1 MKTYS
6 KKNVCLHLQALCA
19 LSVLC
24 ALLTMTNSARA
35 AGGSATWLAAPTDGN
50 WLSPTPDINWSTGV
64 GAYPGATSGTSS
76 SDIASFTN
84 SSSITTIN
92 CASAFVLGGILFD
105 TANASAYTINTSVG
119 TWRLSQGTGNT
130 NAYIRTTST
139 VVNRQTITGTLRLAS
154 SGGATITSDSTTP
167 SATLNITSGISV
179 NNSGTSGI
187 LYLAGSN
194 TGNNII
200 GAYTEQTPATIWG
213 TLVKSGTGTWALTGN
228 STYHGNTTIN
238 GGILMLMGSA
248 NILNSPIITINGGT
262 LGVSNALTS
271 ANYMI
276 VTNSGALLL
285 TNTFFRT
292 PVTIG
297 TLTASNATFHLSV
310 NGATPFTNIVVTS
323 VLDAGPGIALA
334 IDQIANLP
342 VPLSFPI
349 ISYIGTDPDPA
360 SFTVTGLP
368 SGYTAGAVT
377 VDTVNKL
384 VTVTVTPSS
393 VASSLVWTGSINS
406 NWDTT
411 TKNWVDAAIL
421 SLQRT
426 YADPDAA
433 IFNDT
438 AANGTVTLTA
448 AFSPFNVAVT
458 NYTRNYTFN
467 GTGKITGTYGLIKDG
482 TASLTLAETGGGDF
496 SGGIVVNNGTL
507 VLDNTNSAISGGLTV
522 ASGATV
528 QIGNNDGNGNLPAG
542 SVDVEGALIFSRSN
556 AVAVSASIF
565 GAGSLTQNGNGTLTL
580 SNTNIYTGT
589 TVVSKGAL
597 ALSGAGTISNSPV
610 LLVSNATFDVS
621 GVVGTTLLNDFNI
634 TNATINV
641 GPTNL
646 QTPISVTSFEVD
658 GIISKSNIINVAA
671 LPAIASYPVTLTVIK
686 SVNPITLT
694 GGNFNFALGSLP
706 AGYVGSLSE
715 SGDSTAVLLTLT
727 SGPTGIRL
735 SVTWNATNSVSANTN
750 WSDRLNWQLLGA
762 PATADNVVFGNTGV
776 VADTSTAN
784 NVVEANYTIASL
796 TYNQNG
802 ASAFHVT
809 EIPSGN
815 TLTVTGAVMVGGIS
829 LDGAITP
836 AYMTGG
842 GAFVANGTPFTVN
855 NLAVSTGSSLAT
867 LDLSALSYFAYNNSV
882 GTMNIANATSG
893 NRFGGLLRLAGV
905 SNNVTAGTI
914 NLLQNVASNGG
925 NSSSGIQFGAG
936 TNVINAGTF
945 NIVASKNSGT
955 VTFVSGAPS
964 TAGLRLRGVNGN
976 TDDTSRTTVTIAN
989 RNTTG
994 TGTTTGNVSLNGNP
1008 VDMKISTLTIGQDT
1022 QSGGNAAAGTLSF
1035 DTGIIDVTTI
1045 NMGIAGNAAV
1055 TGATGTINVGANA
1068 TLVVGSGGLS
1078 LVNQTAGVGTG
1089 NLNLSGGTV
1098 ICSNSIVKTTVAGTA
1113 NITFT
1118 GGTLNMVS
1126 GTIGTT
1132 AARIDS
1138 LILNGGST
1146 LQVNVTASAPA
1157 IAATSVS
1164 AGGTTTINIH
1174 SIAGVIGT
1182 MQIPIISYNNGSS
1195 PISGLALGS
1204 VPAGYSGASLVDNT
1218 GNQTVDLL
1226 ITSPTPLVWK
1236 GAVNSTWDTSTLNW
1250 LNGVTAS
1257 AYSDAKFVQFDDS
1270 ASTAVVTLAT
1280 TVSSPGIN
1288 VSNNALAYTFNG
1300 TGRISGTGSLVKQG
1314 TGTLILDNSG
1324 TNDFSGGLNII
1335 GGMLQI
1341 GNNDTNGTLPLGNI
1355 ADNGT
1360 LAFSRA
1366 DDLTVANSISG
1377 SGGVSQVNTNTLTLS
1392 GVNSYSG
1399 ATFIS
1404 NGTLRINNT
1413 NALGSW
1419 DSGTVTI
1426 TNGGTLDIGGLSAA
1440 NVNPVFNAKQ
1450 FYIAGAGVGGNGAI
1464 VNNSANAQQNAF
1476 QQVTL
1481 TADATIGGT
1490 NRWDWR
1496 NGSPVL
1502 NLAGCTLTK
1511 TNINQVTLVS
1521 ATVTD
1526 GNININQGILSFEV
1540 ASAVNGSGTVTVNS
1554 GGALSHYRLN
1564 SGGFTR
1570 PIVLNGGTIT
1580 NLATSGAGSIND
1592 APITL
1597 KANSI
1602 LGGSTSAANAI
1613 TLNGVIDQQGGAFGL
1628 TKAGAGGFILTS
1640 DNTYSGSTLINSG
1653 TLSLSGNG
1661 SISNSATITVAS
1673 GASFDVSA
1681 RSDGTLTLNA
1691 NQTLNGFGSVTGIVT
1706 TASGSTIAP
1715 GSASALGILTVSGNV
1730 TLGGTNAMKLSKS
1743 GTATNDVLSG
1753 GGTLALGGTLN
1764 VSILAG
1770 PLAVNDTFTLFNAAG
1785 GISGAFTVT
1794 NLPSPGAGLAWDT
1807 TNLAGGILKVVSGG
1821 VKSAPRITSVS
1832 LSGITLNLTA
1842 TNGAASGQYVLLGT
1856 TNIAT
1861 PLSQWTPLLTNTFDA
1876 VGNLNLSTNIV
1887 NPVRPQQFYI
1897 LSQ

>member
-1 MKTYS
+1 M
-6 KKNVCLHLQALCA
+6 
-19 LSVLC
+19 
-24 ALLTMTNSARA
+24 
-35 AGGSATWLAAPTDGN
+35 
-50 WLSPTPDINWSTGV
+50 
-64 GAYPGATSGTSS
+64 
-76 SDIASFTN
+76 
-84 SSSITTIN
+84 
-92 CASAFVLGGILFD
+92 
-105 TANASAYTINTSVG
+105 
-119 TWRLSQGTGNT
+119 
-130 NAYIRTTST
+130 
-139 VVNRQTITGTLRLAS
+139 
-154 SGGATITSDSTTP
+154 
-167 SATLNITSGISV
+167 
-179 NNSGTSGI
+179 
-187 LYLAGSN
+187 
-194 TGNNII
+194 
-200 GAYTEQTPATIWG
+200 
-213 TLVKSGTGTWALTGN
+213 
-228 STYHGNTTIN
+228 
-238 GGILMLMGSA
+238 
-248 NILNSPIITINGGT
+248 
-262 LGVSNALTS
+262 
-271 ANYMI
+271 
-276 VTNSGALLL
+276 
-285 TNTFFRT
+285 
-292 PVTIG
+292 
-297 TLTASNATFHLSV
+297 
-310 NGATPFTNIVVTS
+310 
-323 VLDAGPGIALA
+323 
-334 IDQIANLP
+334 
-342 VPLSFPI
+342 
-349 ISYIGTDPDPA
+349 
-360 SFTVTGLP
+360 
-368 SGYTAGAVT
+368 
-377 VDTVNKL
+377 
-384 VTVTVTPSS
+384 
-393 VASSLVWTGSINS
+393 
-406 NWDTT
+406 
-411 TKNWVDAAIL
+411 
-421 SLQRT
+421 
-426 YADPDAA
+426 
-433 IFNDT
+433 
-438 AANGTVTLTA
+438 
-448 AFSPFNVAVT
+448 
-458 NYTRNYTFN
+458 
-467 GTGKITGTYGLIKDG
+467 
-482 TASLTLAETGGGDF
+482 
-496 SGGIVVNNGTL
+496 
-507 VLDNTNSAISGGLTV
+507 

-542 SVDVEGALIFSRSN
+542 SVDVEGVLIFSRSN

-580 SNTNIYTGT
+580 SNTNSYIGSTI
-589 TVVSKGAL
+589 VSKGTL
-597 ALSGAGTISNSPV
+597 ALTGAGSVSNSPV

-621 GVVGTTLLNDFNI
+621 GVAGTTTLLNDFSI
-634 TNATINV
+634 TNASINV

-646 QTPISVTSFEVD
+646 QTPISVTNFEVD
-658 GIISKSNIINVAA
+658 GIISHSNVINVAA

-694 GGNFNFALGSLP
+694 GGNFNFALGNLP

-715 SGDSTAVLLTLT
+715 SGDNTAVLLTLT

-750 WSDRLNWQLLGA
+750 WSDRLNWQLPGA

-829 LDGAITP
+829 LDGAVTP
-836 AYMTGG
+836 VSMTGG
-842 GAFVANGTPFTVN
+842 GTFVASGTPFTVN
-855 NLAVSTGSSLAT
+855 DLGSGDLAT
-867 LDLSALSYFAYNNSV
+867 LDLSALSYFTYNNSG

-955 VTFVSGAPS
+955 VTFVSGAPT

-1035 DTGIIDVTTI
+1035 DTGIIDATTI
-1045 NMGIAGNAAV
+1045 NMGIAGNSAV

-1113 NITFT
+1113 NISLT

-1146 LQVNVTASAPA
+1146 LQLNVTASAPA

-1164 AGGTTTINIH
+1164 VGGTTTINIH

-1182 MQIPIISYNNGSS
+1182 MQIPIISYNNGST
-1195 PISGLALGS
+1195 PISGLVLGS
-1204 VPAGYSGASLVDNT
+1204 VPAGYTVGNGGLLVDNT
-1218 GNQTVDLL
+1218 ANQTVDLL
-1226 ITSPTPLVWK
+1226 ITSPAPLVWK
-1236 GAVNSTWDTSTLNW
+1236 GAVNSTWDTGTLNW

-1257 AYSDAKFVQFDDS
+1257 AYSDLDFVQFDDS

-1280 TVSSPGIN
+1280 TVSPPGIN

-1335 GGMLQI
+1335 GGVLKI
-1341 GNNDTNGTLPLGNI
+1341 GNNDTNGVLPAGNI

-1419 DSGTVTI
+1419 DFGAVTI
-1426 TNGGTLDIGGLSAA
+1426 TNGGTLDLGGLGAA

-1464 VNNSANAQQNAF
+1464 VNNSANSQQNAF

-1496 NGSPVL
+1496 NGTPVL
-1502 NLAGCTLTK
+1502 DLAGFTLTK
-1511 TNINQVTLVS
+1511 TNINQVTLV
-1521 ATVTD
+1521 AANVTS
-1526 GNININQGILSFEV
+1526 GNININQGILSVETT
-1540 ASAVNGSGTVTVNS
+1540 STVNGTGTVTVNS

-1570 PIVLNGGTIT
+1570 PIVLNGGAIT

-1715 GSASALGILTVSGNV
+1715 GSASTLGILTMSGNV
-1730 TLGGTNAMKLSKS
+1730 TLGGTNTMKLSKS
-1743 GTATNDVLSG
+1743 GTATNDVLSV

-1770 PLAVNDTFTLFNAAG
+1770 LLAVNDTFTLFNAAG

-1821 VKSAPRITSVS
+1821 VKPAPRITSVS

-1856 TNIAT
+1856 TNVAK
-1861 PLSQWTPLLTNTFDA
+1861 PLSQWTPILTNNFDGG
-1876 VGNLNLSTNIV
+1876 GNLNLSTNII
-1887 NPVRPQQFYI
+1887 NPSVPQQFYI

>member
-1 MKTYS
+1 MKTSS
-6 KKNVCLHLQALCA
+6 KKIVCLHLQALFVW
-19 LSVLC
+19 SVLC
-24 ALLTMTNSARA
+24 ALVAMDNPARA
-35 AGGSATWLAAPTDGN
+35 GSATWLAAPTDGN

-76 SDIASFTN
+76 GDIASFTN

-167 SATLNITSGISV
+167 SATLNITSGIAV
-179 NNSGTSGI
+179 NNNTGGGSGI

-194 TGNNII
+194 TANNVI
-200 GAYTEQTPATIWG
+200 GAYTETSAANLG
-213 TLVKSGTGTWALTGN
+213 TLVKSGTGTWVLTGN
-228 STYHGNTTIN
+228 STYHNNTTIN
-238 GGILMLMGSA
+238 GGILMLMGA
-248 NILNSPIITINGGT
+248 GAIPNSPIITINGGT
-262 LGVSNALTS
+262 LGVSNAMTS
-271 ANYMI
+271 VNYMI

-292 PVTIG
+292 PLTIG
-297 TLTASNATFHLSV
+297 TLTASNATFHLSI
-310 NGATPFTNIVVTS
+310 NGATLFTNIVVTS
-323 VLDAGPGIALA
+323 VLDAGPGITLA
-334 IDQIANLP
+334 IDQVANLP
-342 VPLSFPI
+342 VGMTFAL
-349 ISYIGTDPDPA
+349 ISYTGTDPDPA

-411 TKNWVDAAIL
+411 TKNWVDATVL

-426 YADPDAA
+426 YANPDAT

-458 NYTRNYTFN
+458 NYTRSYTFN
-467 GTGKITGTYGLIKDG
+467 GTGKISGTYGLIKDG
-482 TASLTLAETGGGDF
+482 TASLTLAETGGDDF

-528 QIGNNDGNGNLPAG
+528 QIGNNDGKGNLPAG
-542 SVDVEGALIFSRSN
+542 SVDVEGVLIFSRSN

-597 ALSGAGTISNSPV
+597 ALVGAGTISNSPS

-621 GVVGTTLLNDFNI
+621 GVAGTTTLLNDFSI
-634 TNATINV
+634 TNASINV

-658 GIISKSNIINVAA
+658 GISSKSNVINVAA

-686 SVNPITLT
+686 SVNPITLM

-706 AGYVGSLSE
+706 AGSPAYAGSLSE
-715 SGDSTAVLLTLT
+715 SGDTTAVLLTLT
-727 SGPTGIRL
+727 SGPVGVRP
-735 SVTWNATNSVSANTN
+735 SVTWNGTNNVSANTN
-750 WSDRLNWQLLGA
+750 WSDRLNWQLPGA
-762 PATADNVVFGNTGV
+762 PAAADNVVFGNTGV
-776 VADTSTAN
+776 VGDGVTVN

-809 EIPSGN
+809 EIPTGN

-836 AYMTGG
+836 VSLTGG
-842 GAFVANGTPFTVN
+842 GTFVASGATFTVN
-855 NLAVSTGSSLAT
+855 DLGSGDLAT
-867 LDLSALSYFAYNNSV
+867 LDLLTLSYFAYNNSV

-925 NSSSGIQFGAG
+925 NSGSGIEFGTG
-936 TNVINAGTF
+936 TNIINVGTF

-955 VTFVSGAPS
+955 VKFVSGAPT

-1045 NMGIAGNAAV
+1045 NMGIAGNSAV

-1078 LVNQTAGVGTG
+1078 MVNQTAGVGTG
-1089 NLNLSGGTV
+1089 NLNLTDGTV
-1098 ICSNSIVKTTVAGTA
+1098 ICSNSIVKTTAAGTA
-1113 NITFT
+1113 NISLT

-1146 LQVNVTASAPA
+1146 LQLNVTASAPA

-1164 AGGTTTINIH
+1164 VGGTTTINIH

-1195 PISGLALGS
+1195 PLSGLALGS

-1218 GNQTVDLL
+1218 GNQTIDLL

-1250 LNGVTAS
+1250 LNGITAS
-1257 AYSDAKFVQFDDS
+1257 AYSDVKFVQFDDS

-1280 TVSSPGIN
+1280 TVSPPGIN

-1300 TGRISGTGSLVKQG
+1300 TGRISGTGNLVKQG

-1335 GGMLQI
+1335 GGVLQI
-1341 GNNDTNGTLPLGNI
+1341 GNNDTNGVLPAGNI

-1399 ATFIS
+1399 ATFIR
-1404 NGTLRINNT
+1404 NGTLKINNT

-1426 TNGGTLDIGGLSAA
+1426 TNGGTLDLGGLNAA

-1450 FYIAGAGVGGNGAI
+1450 FYIAGVGVGGNGAI
-1464 VNNSANAQQNAF
+1464 VNNSANSQQNAF

-1502 NLAGCTLTK
+1502 NLGGFTLTK
-1511 TNINQVTLVS
+1511 TNINQVTLV
-1521 ATVTD
+1521 AANVTS
-1526 GNININQGILSFEV
+1526 GNININQGILSVETT
-1540 ASAVNGSGTVTVNS
+1540 STVNGTGTVTVNS

-1570 PIVLNGGTIT
+1570 PIVLNGGAIT

-1613 TLNGVIDQQGGAFGL
+1613 TLNGVIDQHGGAFGL

-1715 GSASALGILTVSGNV
+1715 GSASTLGILTMSGNV
-1730 TLGGTNAMKLSKS
+1730 TLGGTNTMKLSKS
-1743 GTATNDVLSG
+1743 GTATNDVLSV

-1770 PLAVNDTFTLFNAAG
+1770 LLAVNDTFTLFNAAG

-1821 VKSAPRITSVS
+1821 VKPAPRITSVS

-1856 TNIAT
+1856 TNVAK
-1861 PLSQWTPLLTNTFDA
+1861 PLSQWTPILTNNFDGG
-1876 VGNLNLSTNIV
+1876 GNLNLSTNII
-1887 NPVRPQQFYI
+1887 NPSVPQQFYI